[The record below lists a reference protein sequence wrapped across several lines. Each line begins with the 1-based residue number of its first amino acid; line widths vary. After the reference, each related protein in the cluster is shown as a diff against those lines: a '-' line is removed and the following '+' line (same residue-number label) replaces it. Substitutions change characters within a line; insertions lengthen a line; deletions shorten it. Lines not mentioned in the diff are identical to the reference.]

1 MEFGARLDRRA
12 RWRGS
17 TAGVASLMGDQVDS
31 ERLAALK
38 EQRTALVADLQ
49 AMLDTPQDQRPT
61 NKTALKA
68 WLTQLEGTQRT
79 LEQLD
84 RLVKM
89 LEHQPKRRARVTTAA
104 TPTTAAGGS
113 PDETDT
119 VLLVRIPKG
128 PRAELRVTVKT
139 WKGRRVIDVRCWSP
153 MKDTGEYGPTR
164 KGVAVDARMLPA
176 LIEALHLAQQHA

>member
-1 MEFGARLDRRA
+1 MLPDKIEDLRAQRGVLLDQ
-12 RWRGS
+12 
-17 TAGVASLMGDQVDS
+17 M
-31 ERLAALK
+31 
-38 EQRTALVADLQ
+38 Q

-89 LEHQPKRRARVTTAA
+89 LEHQPKRCARVATAA